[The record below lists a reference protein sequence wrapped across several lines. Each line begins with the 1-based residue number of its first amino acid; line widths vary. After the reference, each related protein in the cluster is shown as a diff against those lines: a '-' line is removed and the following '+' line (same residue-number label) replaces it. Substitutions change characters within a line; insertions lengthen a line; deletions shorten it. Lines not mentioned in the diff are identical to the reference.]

1 MFSLLFI
8 IPTQWMLILG
18 FLLFFLVSYRPANTL
33 IRTEEYKPTRYLLF
47 LSNWIFFIWLLWKC
61 LYSLNIWKWKKSY
74 IIALLLLTDDHSRI
88 TLESDS
94 QNGLGDY
101 INANLIK
108 IEKADRRYILTQ
120 VGKFKYKIFWIEITV
135 SLFLKYFSYAI

>member
-1 MFSLLFI
+1 M
-8 IPTQWMLILG
+8 
-18 FLLFFLVSYRPANTL
+18 
-33 IRTEEYKPTRYLLF
+33 K
-47 LSNWIFFIWLLWKC
+47 K
-61 LYSLNIWKWKKSY
+61 KKSY
-74 IIALLLLTDDHSRI
+74 ITALLLLTDDHSRI

-120 VGKFKYKIFWIEITV
+120 VGKFKYKQFWIEITV
-135 SLFLKYFSYAI
+135 SLFLKYFSYAL